1 MQSNHNSALPSQR
14 ITIALSFICVAALM
28 IMTTGCSAL
37 PLASTAGNIV
47 DSPPATAGQYQVKME
62 FFSGSK
68 MYQGDINGPVTIQ
81 DALESSGA
89 IKKFRNMEIDLF
101 RQVDGAYQPLKMA
114 AIYDASKKRVRPETD
129 YGLRAG
135 DSIRVRTKSANPLSK
150 VMGSFAQ

>member
-1 MQSNHNSALPSQR
+1 MQPNHNSALTLQR
-14 ITIALSFICVAALM
+14 IQIALSFVFVAGLM
-28 IMTTGCSAL
+28 VITTGCSSL

-47 DSPPATAGQYQVKME
+47 GSPAASQGQYQVKME

-68 MYQGDINGPVTIQ
+68 MFQGDINGPVTIQ

-101 RQVDGAYQPLKMA
+101 RQVEGAYQPLKMA
-114 AIYDASKKRVRPETD
+114 ALYDASKKRVRPETN

-135 DSIRVRTKSANPLSK
+135 DSIRVRTKSENPLSK
-150 VMGSFAQ
+150 VMGNFAQ

>member
-1 MQSNHNSALPSQR
+1 MQPNHNSALPCQR
-14 ITIALSFICVAALM
+14 IQIALTILCAAALM
-28 IMTTGCSAL
+28 AMATGCSAL

-47 DSPPATAGQYQVKME
+47 DSAPASAGQYQVKME

-68 MYQGDINGPVTIQ
+68 MFQGDINGPVTIQ

-101 RQVDGAYQPLKMA
+101 RQVEGAYQPLKMA
-114 AIYDASKKRVRPETD
+114 ALYDASKKRVRPETD

-135 DSIRVRTKSANPLSK
+135 DSIRVRTKSENPLSK
-150 VMGSFAQ
+150 VMGNFAQ